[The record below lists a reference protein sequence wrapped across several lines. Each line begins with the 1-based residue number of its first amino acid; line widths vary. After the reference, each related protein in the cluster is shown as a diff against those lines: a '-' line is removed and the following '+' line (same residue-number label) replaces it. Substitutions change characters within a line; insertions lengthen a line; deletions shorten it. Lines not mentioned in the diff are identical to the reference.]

1 MNAPQVVVPLD
12 ARVHR
17 EAQALLPWFAAG
29 TLDAFD
35 RERVEAHLAECPHCQ
50 AELAFERR
58 LQALHDAALPDAGR
72 DDAAV
77 ERGLRRIEA
86 RLDAEPARA
95 PWSRLAQAWRGWR
108 GWRGAS
114 VALLR
119 PAPLAAAFALVL
131 ALGAA
136 LALLPALP
144 DRYRALG
151 AASSGAARGS
161 VVVMFRPGTSEAELR
176 RALRAAGARI
186 VDGPTPADAWV
197 LDVPAGTQA
206 AALAA
211 LRAQAAVALAE
222 PLGAKGSP

>member
-1 MNAPQVVVPLD
+1 VVPLD

-77 ERGLRRIEA
+77 ERGWRRIEA

-108 GWRGAS
+108 GAG
-114 VALLR
+114 VALH
-119 PAPLAAAFALVL
+119 PAPLAAAFGLAL

-151 AASSGAARGS
+151 APSSGAARGS

-176 RALRAAGARI
+176 QALRAAGARV

-222 PLGAKGSP
+222 PLDPKASP